1 MWNKKHSISPYQ
13 KQIQLPLNKTNR
25 IPTYQLF
32 LPLSVMYWKR
42 LPNQK
47 IDKKHTQQSKRN
59 LRKKGTQ
66 NNSTL
71 QEIETTPP
79 IKNKGSKQASSPIK
93 IGKTKQ
99 VLGKIVLGKIL
110 EVGKIKT
117 HKPNLKTKLRMHM
130 KKKILSFNK
139 CKLDTMWP
147 INSCMS
153 RENICT
159 LIIHHIS

>member
-1 MWNKKHSISPYQ
+1 
-13 KQIQLPLNKTNR
+13 
-25 IPTYQLF
+25 
-32 LPLSVMYWKR
+32 MYWQR

-99 VLGKIVLGKIL
+99 VLGKIVLGKI
-110 EVGKIKT
+110 
-117 HKPNLKTKLRMHM
+117 
-130 KKKILSFNK
+130 
-139 CKLDTMWP
+139 
-147 INSCMS
+147 
-153 RENICT
+153 
-159 LIIHHIS
+159 